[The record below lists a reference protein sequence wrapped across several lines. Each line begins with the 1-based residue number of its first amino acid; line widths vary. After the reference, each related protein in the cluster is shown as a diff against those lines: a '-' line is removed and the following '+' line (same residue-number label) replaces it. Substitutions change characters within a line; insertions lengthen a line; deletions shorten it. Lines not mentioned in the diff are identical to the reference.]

1 MQIVHNSSIEN
12 LPKARQA
19 AISVCPAAGNPALK
33 MQHWMKN
40 QLVKES
46 YSGEWEDIV
55 RSSSAKKPSQT
66 PDSSSQTRLPAE
78 VGTKDKVPASG
89 TAPMGMSDYKDKS
102 QWANRKDVLNKQ
114 DAANP
119 SKGSAE
125 PKSPM
130 GYLGGDGAR
139 LSPDDKSAPDSA
151 QPSGHE
157 TASSDGA
164 SSSGQGRLPDQA
176 SPASRGRGDHTSNGA
191 SPSGSTARSNGASRK
206 FEGSIGDTS
215 QLSSRTGHAASA
227 SDEDDGRSIH
237 HTSRQESSTRTEDNR
252 DDIAAAPKPSSQV
265 CLPCIPSSTP
275 VGDSTHAGVAE
286 PSGGRQAVAPPGEQT
301 FF

>member
-1 MQIVHNSSIEN
+1 MHNSSNEN

-19 AISVCPAAGNPALK
+19 ATSVCLAAGNPALK

-66 PDSSSQTRLPAE
+66 PDSSSQTKLPAE
-78 VGTKDKVPASG
+78 FGTKDKVPASG
-89 TAPMGMSDYKDKS
+89 TAPMGMSDYKDKN
-102 QWANRKDVLNKQ
+102 QWVNRKDVLNKQ

-119 SKGSAE
+119 SKGSAK

-139 LSPDDKSAPDSA
+139 LSPVDKSAPDSV
-151 QPSGHE
+151 QPSRHE

-191 SPSGSTARSNGASRK
+191 SPSGSTARSNGASRQ

-227 SDEDDGRSIH
+227 SDEDVGNNTH
-237 HTSRQESSTRTEDNR
+237 LTSRQDSSTGSEGSR
-252 DDIAAAPKPSSQV
+252 DDIAAQFKPSSQV
-265 CLPCIPSSTP
+265 HLPCIPKSTP
-275 VGDSTHAGVAE
+275 VGDSTHAGFAE
-286 PSGGRQAVAPPGEQT
+286 ISGSCQAVAPPGKQA
-301 FF
+301 FI